1 MTDSNNVE
9 KELNPQILRKLEW
22 RIFSLERENNKTK
35 RLSDSDMVQKIRKN
49 IDEIVRSEDN
59 L

>member
-35 RLSDSDMVQKIRKN
+35 RLSDSDRVQKIRKN

>member
-1 MTDSNNVE
+1 MTESNNVE

-59 L
+59 I